1 MDVAPWWY
9 KCTRWD
15 GMDNR
20 VNWGIEH
27 LTVLIR
33 NDNKYQ
39 SCRFSGYRFLIV
51 SDAAAAQHCHGDGH
65 QCSHG
70 WTVEGGKGEILEK
83 VQTREINK
91 IFSCWIVVWCAKTEK
106 LWPAGRCWRHTAVC
120 WHQQWQEKLQMIM
133 SRKCFC
139 RKLLSTSYLL
149 FSLSCMGY
157 KLIRLISSVPINYSR
172 IYLRIGQMT

>member
-65 QCSHG
+65 QCGHG
-70 WTVEGGKGEILEK
+70 WTVEGGKGKILQNCK
-83 VQTREINK
+83 ITKREINK
-91 IFSCWIVVWCAKTEK
+91 ILSCWIAAWSAKMEK
-106 LWPAGRCWRHTAVC
+106 LWPAEQYWPHTVSHC
-120 WHQQWQEKLQMIM
+120 HSWWQENLIM
-133 SRKCFC
+133 RRRKCFC
-139 RKLLSTSYLL
+139 RKLLLNTYLL
-149 FSLSCMGY
+149 FYLSCMGY
-157 KLIRLISSVPINYSR
+157 KSTRLIGS
-172 IYLRIGQMT
+172 T